1 MTLVHQ
7 RVQSLEKS
15 PPPPFVKGGARSAEG
30 FVRADMYTNLVWSDL
45 AVVVQQVFVQSWVM
59 VYAVLLRTRRFFMIP
74 STLVA
79 VSIIPTLATSA
90 R

>member
-1 MTLVHQ
+1 MTLVHR

-15 PPPPFVKGGARSAEG
+15 PRPPLSKGEREAPGDLSEQIK
-30 FVRADMYTNLVWSDL
+30 YTNLVWSDL

-59 VYAVLLRTRRFFMIP
+59 VCAVLLRTRRFFMIP

-90 R
+90 Q